1 MFEEKLI
8 AGHDDDDTL
17 SDVVVHEMVFC
28 FRAYKWYFAFN
39 SLFVTFVISR
49 LSSKVII
56 KYHLGGLW
64 YEVIRSTK

>member
-1 MFEEKLI
+1 MLEEKLI

-17 SDVVVHEMVFC
+17 SDVVVHEMFFC

-49 LSSKVII
+49 LPKLLSNTI
-56 KYHLGGLW
+56 
-64 YEVIRSTK
+64 

>member
-17 SDVVVHEMVFC
+17 SDVVVHEMFFC

-49 LSSKVII
+49 LPKLLSNTI
-56 KYHLGGLW
+56 
-64 YEVIRSTK
+64 